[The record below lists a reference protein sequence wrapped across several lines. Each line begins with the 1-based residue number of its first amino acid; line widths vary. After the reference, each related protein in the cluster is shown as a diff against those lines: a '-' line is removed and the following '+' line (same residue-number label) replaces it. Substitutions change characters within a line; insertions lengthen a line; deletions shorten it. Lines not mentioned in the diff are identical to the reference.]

1 MSTKR
6 ALTDLAYEII
16 AENNKVMSFADLW
29 KDVLDMSEE
38 TSGDISQF
46 YTDLT
51 LDGRFVSLK
60 GNTWDLKE
68 KHKFADSF
76 VDVEG
81 LSVEDDEEDERE
93 DGEEEEE
100 TIEQEEE

>member
-16 AENNKVMSFADLW
+16 AEKNKAISFGALW
-29 KDVLDMSEE
+29 KDVLKMNGTNE
-38 TSGDISQF
+38 GDISQF

-76 VDVEG
+76 VDIEV

-93 DGEEEEE
+93 DSEEEEE
-100 TIEQEEE
+100 ILETEEE

>member
-16 AENNKVMSFADLW
+16 AENNKAVSFATLW
-29 KDVLDMSEE
+29 NDVLKM
-38 TSGDISQF
+38 SGDSDGNISQF

-51 LDGRFVSLK
+51 LDGRFVSLI

-76 VDVEG
+76 VDVEV

-93 DGEEEEE
+93 ESEEEEE
-100 TIEQEEE
+100 ITETEEE

>member
-1 MSTKR
+1 MSTKK

-16 AENNKVMSFADLW
+16 AKHKKSMSFATLW
-29 KDVLDMSEE
+29 KNILKE
-38 TSGDISQF
+38 TGESSGDISQF

-68 KHKFADSF
+68 NHKFADSYI
-76 VDVEG
+76 DIED
-81 LSVEDDEEDERE
+81 LSVEDDEEEE
-93 DGEEEEE
+93 NEENEEEGEL
-100 TIEQEEE
+100 IDSEEE